1 MPKKGCSLAR
11 NYKKTL
17 QRTNLACFSN
27 TKWLRF
33 SCKSSFGNADIRK
46 RTYLFTRSKT
56 APITNQEVNKQ
67 TNFRKTKSVWF
78 LGTLYW
84 WSKGSVRD
92 RFEVFS
98 WEKNTKRKRKNFRP
112 VTIISFFFGFSL
124 IQAWSKVD
132 FFNLLTNRCI
142 VDPLGSLVFPRKK

>member
-67 TNFRKTKSVWF
+67 TNFRKTKVCDSWALCIGGPRGQYEIV
-78 LGTLYW
+78 LKCSAGKKIQKGKEKTLDPSLSYH
-84 WSKGSVRD
+84 SSLD
-92 RFEVFS
+92 
-98 WEKNTKRKRKNFRP
+98 FR
-112 VTIISFFFGFSL
+112 
-124 IQAWSKVD
+124 
-132 FFNLLTNRCI
+132 
-142 VDPLGSLVFPRKK
+142 